1 MATFNLIRNSRVFMT
16 TNVNGNGIVQEG
28 TPCTAN
34 NSQEL
39 AVLDGFSFSQA
50 STADTITISEAGTSP
65 VRGQRSF
72 NTALNP
78 VEFSFST
85 YIRPRK
91 PATLVTADESYLW
104 NALFGDA
111 ALNAATSTIT
121 LSETGDDITVTG
133 TAPRYTL
140 TSSSAWAT
148 PTEATTKSATTMVAG
163 EVFWMKGLVGAN
175 ASDWNTPFK
184 FVSKSDSAMVVDAI
198 TNPAT
203 ALNTTNFTGA
213 TFAFVRTPWVAHAA
227 VAADAAVGN
236 VPYSQVDSAGS
247 NLNQLLKFGLVFTV
261 DNATYIVDNCAL
273 NQASIDFNLEGI
285 AQVNWSGFGTALR
298 KLTTNVTYST
308 DANPVLTGGMTG
320 TITGKTDSA
329 NGKFI
334 TNKLSTIALTSKI
347 GGVGGTSYNLAL
359 TGGNITIN
367 NNINYITP
375 ASLGVVNLPI
385 GYFTGTR
392 SITGNVTAYLRTGTN
407 NTADLLAQI
416 LADSDTTSE
425 TKYKLD
431 IDIGGSNNTNRVEV
445 LINGASLQVPTVD
458 AQAVMSTTINFTAQG
473 TEALT
478 ANNTYDLENTNDIR
492 VRYFG
497 DTA

>member
-16 TNVNGNGIVQEG
+16 TNVDGNGLVLG
-28 TPCTAN
+28 TGFAAT

-50 STADTITISEAGTSP
+50 STADTITISEAGQAP

-85 YIRPRK
+85 YIRPK
-91 PATLVTADESYLW
+91 LASSLVKADESYLW

-111 ALNAATSTIT
+111 AIGATSSVIT
-121 LSETGDDITVTG
+121 NSETNASVISVTG
-133 TAPRYTL
+133 SAPRYTL
-140 TSSSAWAT
+140 TSDSAWAT
-148 PTEATTKSATTMVAG
+148 PTIDTTKSATTVVVG
-163 EVFWMKGLVGAN
+163 EVVWLKGLVGAN
-175 ASDWNTPFK
+175 ANDWNSAFK
-184 FVSKSDSAMVVDAI
+184 IVSKSASAFVVDAI
-198 TNPAT
+198 TNPAVN
-203 ALNTTNFTGA
+203 LNTTNFTGA
-213 TFAFVRTPWVAHAA
+213 TWTMVRTPWVEHAT
-227 VAADAAVGN
+227 VASDLN

-247 NLNQLLKFGLVFTV
+247 NLNQMMKFGMVFTV
-261 DNATYIVDNCAL
+261 DNATYVVDNCAL
-273 NQASIDFNLEGI
+273 NQASIDFNLDGI
-285 AQVNWSGFGTALR
+285 AMVAWSGFGTALR
-298 KLTTNVTYST
+298 KLTNNVVYSA
-308 DANPVLTGGMTG
+308 DANPVLSSGLTG
-320 TITGKTDSA
+320 TITGKTAASA
-329 NGKFI
+329 GKFL
-334 TNKLSTIALTSKI
+334 TNKLSSITLTSNI
-347 GGVGGTSYNLAL
+347 AGVAGTGYNLAL

-375 ASLGVVNLPI
+375 ASLGIVNLPI

-392 SITGNVTAYLRTGTN
+392 AVTGSVNAYLRTGTN

-416 LADSDTTSE
+416 LADSDDSSE
-425 TKYKLD
+425 TKYKLA
-431 IDIGGSNNTNRVEV
+431 INIGGSNNTNKVEV

-458 AQAVMSTTINFTAQG
+458 AQAVMSTTVNFTAQG
-473 TEALT
+473 TEALL
-478 ANNTYDLENTNDIR
+478 ASNTYDLENTNDIR